1 MPKSGYAH
9 KQPYHRKGVEMKK
22 RTMMGSL
29 FLLVLFAATH
39 AEGADT
45 QPEYQQQPL
54 LLNTADFV
62 PAKLL
67 KGTGYSVAAQAKN
80 DGLVNIYS
88 VTDADGAATVESTQ
102 ALLIY
107 IREHEALQDI
117 EEIKKTDVYK
127 EALKNNALGPY
138 NTAKGL
144 VTEPVD
150 TVKKI
155 GTGVGRW
162 FSDMGSSVTSKDP
175 NQAGL
180 AKTALGQA
188 AAKRDFACRL
198 EVNPYSPNKTLQSKL
213 DDLAWVA
220 FAGGLTVSA
229 AFSAIPNAAGTVV
242 SMSGTSDSMKQM
254 VRDKSPAELNKIN
267 KKALS
272 DMGVTPQMADELL
285 NNYAFDPYE
294 KTLMIGALESMRGV
308 KNRSV
313 FIWNAFGVNN
323 PSVAVFVR
331 LQAECMAAYAAKH
344 KDMAAMVD
352 VCGKTFLKGKDNRMV
367 GVFPLDYVAW
377 TQRLDEKERL
387 FSSAI
392 EKLNGGKGKKLIVY
406 GKIDPSARKM
416 LEQRGW
422 GVVEEK
428 PVGAL

>member
-1 MPKSGYAH
+1 
-9 KQPYHRKGVEMKK
+9 MKK
-22 RTMMGSL
+22 RAIMGSL
-29 FLLVLFAATH
+29 FLLALFAATH
-39 AEGADT
+39 AVGADT
-45 QPEYQQQPL
+45 QPEYQQTPL
-54 LLNTADFV
+54 LLNAADFV

-67 KGTGYSVAAQAKN
+67 KGAGYSVAAQAKN

-117 EEIKKTDVYK
+117 EEIAKTDVYK

-155 GTGVGRW
+155 GSGVGKW

-198 EVNPYSPNKTLQSKL
+198 EVNPYSPNKTLQGKL

-229 AFSAIPNAAGTVV
+229 AFSAIPGAAGSAVG
-242 SMSGTSDSMKQM
+242 MSGTSDSMKQM

-272 DMGVTPQMADELL
+272 DMGATPQMADELL
-285 NNYAFDPYE
+285 NNYVFDPYE
-294 KTLMIGALESMRGV
+294 KTLMIGALESMKGI
-308 KNRSV
+308 KNRSA
-313 FIWNAFGVNN
+313 FIWNAMNIDD
-323 PSVAVFVR
+323 PSVALFLR
-331 LQAECMAAYAAKH
+331 LQAEYMAAYTAKY
-344 KDMAAMVD
+344 KDVAAMVD
-352 VCGKTFLKGKDNRMV
+352 VCGKTFFKAKDNSIV
-367 GVFPLDYVAW
+367 GIFPLDYVAW
-377 TQRLDEKERL
+377 TQRLDDKERM
-387 FSSAI
+387 FSRAI
-392 EKLNGGKGKKLIVY
+392 EKINGGKGKKLIVY
-406 GKIDPSARKM
+406 GKIDSSARKM
-416 LEQRGW
+416 LESRGW
-422 GVVEEK
+422 SVVEEK
-428 PVGAL
+428 PVGAS